1 MCYFDVNYL
10 NANASKIRIYTEDG
24 MIGLNYKILGLKTDI
39 RNRLNI
45 VKTNFYK
52 YIGSYNGT
60 IKVNNKIYKIV
71 DALGCFEFNKT
82 VW

>member
-39 RNRLNI
+39 RNCLNI

-82 VW
+82 V

>member
-1 MCYFDVNYL
+1 MP
-10 NANASKIRIYTEDG
+10 
-24 MIGLNYKILGLKTDI
+24 MIQKFEFILKMEWLVLNYKILGLKTDI

-60 IKVNNKIYKIV
+60 IKVNNKIYKII

>member
-10 NANASKIRIYTEDG
+10 NANASKIRIYTSDG
-24 MIGLNYKILGLKTDI
+24 MTDLNYKILWLKTDI

-45 VKTNFYK
+45 EKTNFHK

>member
-1 MCYFDVNYL
+1 
-10 NANASKIRIYTEDG
+10 
-24 MIGLNYKILGLKTDI
+24 MIDLNYKILGLKTDI

-45 VKTNFYK
+45 VKTNFHQ

>member
-1 MCYFDVNYL
+1 
-10 NANASKIRIYTEDG
+10 
-24 MIGLNYKILGLKTDI
+24 MIDLNYKILGLKTDI

-45 VKTNFYK
+45 VKTNFHK
-52 YIGSYNGT
+52 YIGSYNWT